1 VIIVAEYHLK
11 TPISEADVRKLK
23 AGDVVYISGLMFTAR
38 DSAHKKMLEIAKK
51 GEDLPFDPK
60 GLVVYHVGPVVKKI
74 DSGWKIV
81 AAGPTTSA
89 RMEAL
94 EAEFIRTFNVRG
106 IVGKGGMF
114 EKTTQAC
121 KEFGAFYGAF
131 VGGCAILA
139 AKAIERVEAVYW
151 LEELGIPEAVWLLRV
166 NKFGPLIVAIDS
178 HGNNL
183 FLDVL
188 SKARENL
195 KKILGE

>member
-1 VIIVAEYHLK
+1 MAEYHLK

>member
-1 VIIVAEYHLK
+1 MAEYNLK
-11 TPISEADVRKLK
+11 TPLSEEDVRKLRV
-23 AGDVVYISGLMFTAR
+23 GDIVYITGLIFTAR
-38 DSAHKKMLEIAKK
+38 DSAHKKMLKLASEGK
-51 GEDLPFDPK
+51 ELPFDPR
-60 GLVVYHVGPVVKKI
+60 GLLVYHVGPVVKKL
-74 DSGWKIV
+74 DGKWKII

-94 EAEFIRTFNVRG
+94 EYDFIKTFGIRG
-106 IVGKGGMF
+106 IIGKGGMF

-131 VGGCAILA
+131 VGGAAILA
-139 AKAIERVEAVYW
+139 ANAIEEVEAVYW

-166 NKFGPLIVAIDS
+166 NKFGPLTVAIDS

-188 SKARENL
+188 GKARKNL
-195 KKILGE
+195 ERILKQ